1 MWIVYRAVN
10 LRDPATPDS
19 FIPTVRRLLAGEF
32 DEGPGYATYRRRGTT
47 DWLLFHT
54 IDGDGRIGAAG
65 EDVIARPGTTILIQP
80 GTRQDYGTA
89 ASSHGVRRGPQYS
102 GMPDPGRSSD
112 GRWHFLFAHFHPRP
126 DWLPL
131 LDWPPVA
138 PGILRLLPSPTVA
151 DRIANALSDAV
162 RHQDSVLPQGEPL
175 AFNALEAAL
184 LWCDTQNPKAAR
196 LDDRLLRAIEF
207 VDRNLR
213 SDLTVAALARASN
226 LSVSRFAHLF
236 RTQLG
241 VTPQQ
246 FVERRRLDAA
256 CRLLELTT
264 RAIASVAAETG
275 FTNPLYFSTRFRRH
289 TGLSPTEYRHR

>member
-1 MWIVYRAVN
+1 MN

-19 FIPTVRRLLAGEF
+19 FTPTVRRLLAGEF

-54 IDGDGRIGAAG
+54 LDGEGRIGTPG

-89 ASSHGVRRGPQYS
+89 L
-102 GMPDPGRSSD
+102 GRSSD

-131 LDWPPVA
+131 LDWPLVA
-138 PGILRLLPSPTVA
+138 PGILRLFPSPTVA
-151 DRIANALSDAV
+151 DRIARALSDAV

-213 SDLTVAALARASN
+213 GDLTVAALARASN
-226 LSVSRFAHLF
+226 LSISRFAHLF

-256 CRLLELTT
+256 RRLLELTT
-264 RAIASVAAETG
+264 RPIASVAAETG
-275 FTNPLYFSTRFRRH
+275 FPNPLYFSTRFRRH
-289 TGLSPTEYRHR
+289 TGLSPTEYRRR